1 MTGQKEAGG
10 ECVCV
15 FCKPKYRRRNPWALG
30 SRCYTKHFIWW
41 CAGPK
46 PRDPPSWWGL
56 GPDPG
61 VGANAGRDPRDPQL
75 AVLTA

>member
-1 MTGQKEAGG
+1 MCLCFLQTKIQEEEPLGFGQQVLHQAFHLVG
-10 ECVCV
+10 
-15 FCKPKYRRRNPWALG
+15 
-30 SRCYTKHFIWW
+30 
-41 CAGPK
+41 AGPK
-46 PRDPPSWWGL
+46 SRDPPSWWGL